1 MVDKGVDRL
10 NLSRSNYL
18 QGGQFNT
25 FPVLLFHSIP
35 SRVLGFVMYMY
46 LVILPINILCCRC
59 VSEVI

>member
-1 MVDKGVDRL
+1 MVDKGVDGL

-35 SRVLGFVMYMY
+35 SRVLGFVMVTCY
-46 LVILPINILCCRC
+46 LYVTWLSFL
-59 VSEVI
+59 